1 MPMHK
6 VDDTAIECHHCGVH
20 CQLGIVTFDD
30 HPFCCEG
37 CKLVYELLKNNDL
50 CNYYAL
56 EQHPG
61 LQQIKP
67 STKEKF
73 AYLDDPQVQQKLIQ
87 FTDQTISLIE
97 FYLPNVHCSSCM
109 WLIEHLNR
117 LDKGVLESRLN
128 FGKKTVQI
136 KFLNAKTSI
145 RKIVSLLSMIGYEP
159 YISLDD
165 VINKE
170 AKKSSLDKSKIF
182 KLGIAGFCF
191 GNIMMMS
198 FPEYLSDSISTIEQH
213 YTNLFRYIN
222 LLLSLPVF
230 FYSASEFFIT
240 AWKGFQQRFLN
251 IDAPIALAIL
261 ITFSRSVYEIISH
274 TGAGYLDSMSGIV
287 FFMLVGRVLQER
299 TQASISFH
307 RNYTSYF
314 PISVSIIKDKEVST
328 KQVSELRAGDRIL
341 LHSDEIAP
349 ADCMVKKGTA
359 FIDYSFV
366 SGESTPIRIKENE
379 LLYAGGKQ
387 ISDTIELEVVKPIEQ
402 SYLTSLW
409 NHFSFTKNK
418 EEENKR
424 TSFIPVLSNYFSSI
438 LFAIAFLTAVYW
450 YFVNPNLILPSV
462 SAVLIVACPCA
473 LLLTSTFTNG
483 IMMKLLSDHGLYL
496 RDASVIEQLS
506 KTNHIV
512 FDKTGTL
519 THGHYLKKLSEY
531 APLNDVQK
539 SWIYSVALPSQHP
552 MAKALCTYL
561 GKQEVC
567 PISNWTEVV
576 GAGIMANVAE
586 KNIQIG
592 SKGYINAKLDVTE
605 ANLWIAIDGEIVIAF
620 ESISQL
626 RNDLPSLF
634 NRLKNRFQLSLLS
647 GDNEKD
653 KALMQ
658 GIFPKE
664 AVLQFGQKPLD
675 KLNFIEGLQAEGKR
689 VLMIG
694 DGLNDAG
701 ALQQSNVG
709 ITLSENINNFSPS
722 CDAILDAK
730 QFGQLPNLIKL
741 ATFSNTIIAITFSIS
756 ILYNIIGIGIS
767 VQGKLNPMIAAILM
781 PTSTI
786 SIILLTTGLSYWGAK
801 RFLQSSAR

>member
-1 MPMHK
+1 MLMHK
-6 VDDTAIECHHCGVH
+6 QVVIQECHHCGAS
-20 CQLGIVTFDD
+20 CELGAIEFDTYQ
-30 HPFCCEG
+30 FCCEG
-37 CKLVYELLKNNDL
+37 CKLVYELLKNNNL
-50 CNYYAL
+50 CDYYSL

-61 LQQIKP
+61 LQQIK
-67 STKEKF
+67 SNTKEKF
-73 AYLDDPQVQQKLIQ
+73 AYLEDPQVQQKLIQ

-117 LDKGVLESRLN
+117 LDKGVIESRLN

-136 KFLNAKTSI
+136 KYLNAETTI
-145 RKIVSLLSMIGYEP
+145 RKIVSLLSTIGYEP
-159 YISLDD
+159 YISLEDISD
-165 VINKE
+165 KEIKNKI
-170 AKKSSLDKSKIF
+170 LDKSKIF

-213 YTNLFRYIN
+213 YTSLFRYIN

-240 AWKGFQQRFLN
+240 AWKGIQQRFLN

-261 ITFSRSVYEIISH
+261 ITFTRSVYEILNQ

-299 TQASISFH
+299 TQSSISFH

-314 PISVSIIKDKEVST
+314 PISVTIITDTETSTKEVSA
-328 KQVSELRAGDRIL
+328 LNAGDCIL
-341 LHSDEIAP
+341 LHAEEIVP
-349 ADCMVKKGTA
+349 ADCIVKKGTA
-359 FIDYSFV
+359 YIDYSFV
-366 SGESTPIRIKENE
+366 SGESNPVRIKEKE
-379 LLYAGGKQ
+379 IVYAGGKQ
-387 ISDTIELEVVKPIEQ
+387 INESVVLEVVKPIEQ

-409 NHFSFTKNK
+409 NHFSFSKNK
-418 EEENKR
+418 EEENKKN
-424 TSFIPVLSNYFSSI
+424 SFIPILSNYFSSI
-438 LFAIAFLTAVYW
+438 LFTIAIITAIYW
-450 YFVNPNLILPSV
+450 YFVNPSLILPSV

-519 THGHYLKKLSEY
+519 THGHYLELISEF
-531 APLNDVQK
+531 APLNKDQK
-539 SWIYSVALPSQHP
+539 LWIYNVAQASQHP

-561 GKQEVC
+561 GKQEII
-567 PISNWTEVV
+567 PISHWTEVI
-576 GAGIMANVAE
+576 GAGIMATVAG
-586 KNIQIG
+586 KIIQIG
-592 SKGYINAKLDVTE
+592 SREFTSAKQTE
-605 ANLWIAIDGEIVIAF
+605 KTGNLWISIDGVTVAVF
-620 ESISQL
+620 ESKSQL
-626 RNDLPSLF
+626 RSSLPQLF
-634 NRLKNRFQLSLLS
+634 NRLKKRFQFSLLS
-647 GDNEKD
+647 GDTEKD
-653 KALMQ
+653 KTLMQ
-658 GIFPKE
+658 CVFPKE

-675 KLNFIEGLQAEGKR
+675 KLHFIESLQTKGMK

-741 ATFSNTIIAITFSIS
+741 ATFSNTIIAITFFVS
-756 ILYNIIGIGIS
+756 ILYNIIGIGFS

-801 RFLQSSAR
+801 RFLK

>member
-1 MPMHK
+1 MHK
-6 VDDTAIECHHCGVH
+6 QVVIQECHHCGVS
-20 CQLGIVTFDD
+20 CELGAIDFDTYQ
-30 HPFCCEG
+30 FCCEG
-37 CKLVYELLKNNDL
+37 CKLVYELLKNNNL
-50 CNYYAL
+50 CDYYSL

-67 STKEKF
+67 NTKEKF
-73 AYLDDPQVQQKLIQ
+73 SYLDDPQVQLKLIQ

-117 LDKGVLESRLN
+117 LDRGVIESRLN

-136 KFLNAKTSI
+136 KFLNAETTI
-145 RKIVSLLSMIGYEP
+145 RKIVSLLSTIGYEP
-159 YISLDD
+159 YISLEYISDKE
-165 VINKE
+165 IKNK
-170 AKKSSLDKSKIF
+170 SLDKSKIF

-213 YTNLFRYIN
+213 YTSLFRYIN

-240 AWKGFQQRFLN
+240 AWKGIQQRFLN

-261 ITFSRSVYEIISH
+261 ITFTRSVYEILSH

-299 TQASISFH
+299 TQSSISFH

-314 PISVSIIKDKEVST
+314 PISVTIITDTETSTKEVSALNT
-328 KQVSELRAGDRIL
+328 GDCIL
-341 LHSDEIAP
+341 LHAEEIVP
-349 ADCMVKKGTA
+349 ADCIVKKGTA
-359 FIDYSFV
+359 YIDYSFV
-366 SGESTPIRIKENE
+366 SGESSPVRIKEKE
-379 LLYAGGKQ
+379 LVYAGGKQ
-387 ISDTIELEVVKPIEQ
+387 INETVVLEVVKPIEQ

-409 NHFSFTKNK
+409 NHFSFSKNK
-418 EEENKR
+418 EEENKKN
-424 TSFIPVLSNYFSSI
+424 SFIPILSNYFSSI
-438 LFAIAFLTAVYW
+438 LFAIAIITALYW
-450 YFVNPNLILPSV
+450 YFFNPSLILPSV

-519 THGHYLKKLSEY
+519 THGHYLELISNF
-531 APLNDVQK
+531 ATLNKDQK
-539 SWIYSVALPSQHP
+539 QWIYNVAQASQHP

-561 GKQEVC
+561 GKQEVTT
-567 PISNWTEVV
+567 ISHWTEVI
-576 GAGIMANVAE
+576 GAGIMATVAG
-586 KNIQIG
+586 KIIQIG
-592 SKGYINAKLDVTE
+592 SREFTSAKQTE
-605 ANLWIAIDGEIVIAF
+605 KTGNLWISIDGVVVAVF
-620 ESISQL
+620 ESKSQL
-626 RNDLPSLF
+626 RSSLPQLF
-634 NRLKNRFQLSLLS
+634 NRLQKRFQFSLLS
-647 GDNEKD
+647 GDTEKD
-653 KALMQ
+653 KTLMQ
-658 GIFPKE
+658 RVFPKE

-675 KLNFIEGLQAEGKR
+675 KLHFIECLQAKGKK
-689 VLMIG
+689 VLMLG

-741 ATFSNTIIAITFSIS
+741 ATFSNTIIAITFFVS
-756 ILYNIIGIGIS
+756 ILYNIIGIGFS

-801 RFLQSSAR
+801 RFLK